1 MRLWRRN
8 LYVASHRYSR
18 LRPRASAHI
27 DIGAGLTGLEMA
39 LAMARRPHLEVV
51 GFLDD
56 DPSKLGFVIGGF
68 VSSGFRQ
75 IVGYFIRT

>member
-1 MRLWRRN
+1 
-8 LYVASHRYSR
+8 
-18 LRPRASAHI
+18 
-27 DIGAGLTGLEMA
+27 MA

-68 VSSGFRQ
+68 RVLGDSGRLSD
-75 IVGYFIRT
+75 ILSVRKLPT